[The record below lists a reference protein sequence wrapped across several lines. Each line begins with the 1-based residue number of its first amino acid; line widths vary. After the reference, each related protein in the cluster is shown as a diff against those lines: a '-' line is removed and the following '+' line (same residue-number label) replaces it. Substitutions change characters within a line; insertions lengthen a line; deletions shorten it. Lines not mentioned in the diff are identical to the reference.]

1 MNTKRNVAG
10 LAMVAVVLVAA
21 ALTPSVANAQAMQGK
36 FNLPCTTYWAN
47 AVLPAGSYTFTIRHT
62 SEKAN
67 IIEVRGAGRVRHMSL
82 PILGKAADKS
92 WLMLAES
99 NGVAV
104 ARSLYITELGRTFRL
119 PESKQTKELLAKS
132 QPLSIELTKINV
144 AADE

>member
-10 LAMVAVVLVAA
+10 LTMVAVVLMAA
-21 ALTPSVANAQAMQGK
+21 ALTPSAANAQAMQGK
-36 FNLPCTTYWAN
+36 FNLLCTTYWGN
-47 AVLPAGSYTFTIRHT
+47 AVLPAGDYAFTVRHT

-67 IIEVRGAGRVRHMSL
+67 TIEVRGAGQVRHMSL
-82 PILGKAADKS
+82 PILGKTADKS
-92 WLMLAES
+92 SLTLAKS

-104 ARSLYITELGRTFRL
+104 ARSLYIAELGRTFGL

-132 QPLSIELTKINV
+132 QPLSIELTKITV